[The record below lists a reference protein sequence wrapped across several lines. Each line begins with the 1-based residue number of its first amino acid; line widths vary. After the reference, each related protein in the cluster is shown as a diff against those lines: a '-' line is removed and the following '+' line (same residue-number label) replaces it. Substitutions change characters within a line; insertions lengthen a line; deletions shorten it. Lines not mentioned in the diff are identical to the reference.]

1 MSLFKVILV
10 GSAVGKTQLLNRLSG
25 KPFNKNQ
32 ASTISVN
39 FKSLSRTEKSTYQF
53 WDISSL
59 EKNNNNYQETN
70 IALLC
75 FDPTNPKSFKEI
87 QIRIEEI
94 KKVAPDC
101 RFILIETKSDLL
113 TEKNNSRKVE
123 EDKINDFIRQ
133 HDIKYH
139 VKTSAQNNDLGNLI
153 ETLDKTAESIPAP
166 VMQVKKSEQPSQT
179 DELISAPIMQVE
191 KLAEQ
196 KKTMDA
202 SFVLNTIATVGA
214 TLGVLLCL
222 AALVVAIKLTSPV
235 SIPLLILGGT
245 LGLGST
251 GTFFGAKMLKKE
263 GDKIEKNDYFSN
275 NLN

>member
-1 MSLFKVILV
+1 MGYLMSLFKVILV
-10 GSAVGKTQLLNRLSG
+10 GSAVGKTQLLNRLSE
-25 KPFNKNQ
+25 KPFKKNQ

-39 FKSLSRTEKSTYQF
+39 FKTLLRPEKSTYQF
-53 WDISSL
+53 WDIGSL
-59 EKNNNNYQETN
+59 EKSNNIYHETN

-94 KKVAPDC
+94 KKVAPYC
-101 RFILIETKSDLL
+101 QFILVETKSDLL

-123 EDKINDFIRQ
+123 EDEINDFIER
-133 HDIKYH
+133 HHIKHH
-139 VKTSAQNNDLGNLI
+139 VKTSAKNNDLGNLI
-153 ETLDKTAESIPAP
+153 ETLDKTAESIPAL
-166 VMQVKKSEQPSQT
+166 VMRVKKSDKPN
-179 DELISAPIMQVE
+179 
-191 KLAEQ
+191 
-196 KKTMDA
+196 KTMDA
-202 SFVLNTIATVGA
+202 SFVLNTITIVGA
-214 TLGVLLCL
+214 SFGILLCL

-251 GTFFGAKMLKKE
+251 GTFFGAKMFNKE

-275 NLN
+275 NFN